1 MFIVSIDY
9 ALDVKEIFLKNVK
22 KKQWRPFGDIR
33 ATIVLH
39 WRTFDWKDGMTKD

>member
-33 ATIVLH
+33 ATIVLR
-39 WRTFDWKDGMTKD
+39 WPTFDWKDGMTKV